1 MDAINNILQINDIIN
16 IHDDLNIQIPERAP
30 VQHRVRGNLLDI
42 PDREFKM
49 RYRFDKDHVVHLANM
64 LAPHLVRNDVHHGYQ
79 RLTPLETVC
88 SALDILGGGH
98 FQRVEGV
105 CANMCTTSA
114 HRSLHRFVGAL
125 NTFKNEVIHMPT
137 RAEQDENRRSVLEKY
152 NLPNVVCAI
161 DGCHIPWDG
170 TPREILDSFLVA
182 ISVGH
187 PV

>member
-49 RYRFDKDHVVHLANM
+49 RYRFDKDNVVHLANM

-88 SALDILGGGH
+88 SALDILVVDT
-98 FQRVEGV
+98 FNVLKEFVQT
-105 CANMCTTSA
+105 CAPQVHTDPCTDLLVRLTPSRMKLFTCLHEQNRTKTGDLCWKSTICRTLSA
-114 HRSLHRFVGAL
+114 QLMDATFPGTAL
-125 NTFKNEVIHMPT
+125 
-137 RAEQDENRRSVLEKY
+137 QGKY
-152 NLPNVVCAI
+152 
-161 DGCHIPWDG
+161 
-170 TPREILDSFLVA
+170 
-182 ISVGH
+182 
-187 PV
+187 